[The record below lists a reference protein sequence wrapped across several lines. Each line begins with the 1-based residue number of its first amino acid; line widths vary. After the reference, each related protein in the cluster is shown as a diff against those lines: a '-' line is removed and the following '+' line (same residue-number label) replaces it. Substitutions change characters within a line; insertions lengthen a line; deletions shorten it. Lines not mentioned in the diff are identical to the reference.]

1 MCGRGR
7 IGVFCVIL
15 ALAAGCGKGPEQ
27 VTLPA
32 KPAAQPAGPTTQE
45 LLDGPYK
52 KVWLTPL
59 ALTAR
64 VPQSWDLKTP
74 EGTTL
79 HLLQGPGPDGQDIQ
93 ISLEVGTAIK
103 PDQLKNVLQGAQK
116 NADKDKAHIREFKIK
131 QIGDMQAMEEQ
142 RIFDDP
148 SKPQEQLVDWKIT
161 CFAQRDLDLVPYVI
175 EIGLPSARFDRC
187 KELLQKILDSVQPE
201 RP

>member
-1 MCGRGR
+1 MSSRGW
-7 IGVFCVIL
+7 IGMLCIVWAV
-15 ALAAGCGKGPEQ
+15 AGCGRAPQ
-27 VTLPA
+27 APA
-32 KPAAQPAGPTTQE
+32 IPQKSASTQPAGPTTQE

-79 HLLQGPGPDGQDIQ
+79 HLLQGPAPDGADVQ

-103 PDQLKNVLQGAQK
+103 PDQFKNVLQGAQR
-116 NADKDKAHIREFKIK
+116 NAEKDKAHIREFKIK
-131 QIGDMQAMEEQ
+131 QIGQMQAMEEQ
-142 RIFDDP
+142 RIYEDP
-148 SKPQEQLVDWKIT
+148 SNPQLQLIDWKIT
-161 CFAQRDLDLVPYVI
+161 CFAQRDLDVVPYVI
-175 EIGLPSARFDRC
+175 EVGLPSARFERC
-187 KELLQKILDSVQPE
+187 HELLQKILDSIEPD